1 VFRSTFAAGFLFNP
15 LLNKNTVEGTLVYI
29 HCSGFRCFAAVLL
42 LLAGAGLAYAQYPD
56 EYGEAPLVEP
66 PDGYD
71 ANGAVPD
78 APYTAAPP
86 GAEYVDES
94 GLETFNP
101 GMRNAQ
107 QPPAVQ
113 PHSSRPLSQGATPP
127 PPPPIRDRVRPNRSG
142 SAAPVASRAPLNST
156 TVSAQGNGSG
166 NGNGQG
172 NPMAS
177 EEKTGE
183 TPSDPVSFDFQDAPL
198 LDVIAAISKLTGRN
212 FDLDANLSSLTV
224 SIITHDKIPPEMAYE
239 VLESILTTRG
249 YSMVESLD
257 GHLIKIIPTADAPT
271 SDKTPL
277 VLEKGA
283 EIKGYDGFST
293 HIVTVENGNAE
304 EIQRVL
310 QLLGS
315 KNARIDVYA
324 PTNTLIIT
332 DTADG
337 LRRMLAFLE
346 QADVPGFD
354 TTMEI
359 FTLEYTRAEV
369 ISGQINQ
376 VLLGDTGQPQRGNM
390 PPQPVPPTPVRPM
403 HAPHP
408 AAVQQPGSQV
418 IGSREEVLRMVS
430 DERLNS
436 LIVVATASMMERVR
450 DLVKRLDTPTPYEA
464 NNMHIY
470 QLVNADAE
478 AIETAIQPLIGTAP
492 RKQATAGGAAGGA
505 AGMPSV
511 GGGGG
516 GAVGTPEVQPFEQK
530 VQITRYDRTNSLLI
544 VASPQDYKL
553 LEAFIA
559 RLDVPQ
565 RQVCVDAVIMEVKMT
580 NDFGLSVDAAAITGN
595 DGFAMTSTD
604 NLNGLLK
611 TVHVA
616 EEIVGGPRAALRG
629 AALGLGSEQRS
640 GLTLGVYDDLSFTYR
655 GQKIKIP
662 FVPLLFQ
669 AVEKITDTEVL
680 SQPSLVTMDNEES
693 SIIVGQ
699 EVPFITSTSSSRR
712 TDGSVDSGMYG
723 GYTRVERQDVGVKL
737 KVTPQISEGD
747 NVMVDVEIEISDTNA
762 TPVGT
767 VDIVGPT
774 TNKSQV
780 TNKTIV
786 KDGSTAVIAGLI
798 RDTAVKKHQ
807 PKAPILA
814 DVPVFGWLFRS
825 KSTSR
830 QKQNM
835 VVLVTPHIIKE
846 SMDLERIS
854 HSKIDEYYDS
864 TVEQIVQAGFFDKIL
879 KKRSLSNDDSPTLK
893 RAETMSGRRSSK
905 NFKRGDIER

>member
-1 VFRSTFAAGFLFNP
+1 MF
-15 LLNKNTVEGTLVYI
+15 I
-29 HCSGFRCFAAVLL
+29 HFTGLRTFAAVLCMIL
-42 LLAGAGLAYAQYPD
+42 VTAVVAAQAPEDYEDIPQVGGIEIALPGDYPEAD
-56 EYGEAPLVEP
+56 DMEYFDDNDVG
-66 PDGYD
+66 
-71 ANGAVPD
+71 
-78 APYTAAPP
+78 
-86 GAEYVDES
+86 VDVD
-94 GLETFNP
+94 TFSP
-101 GMRNAQ
+101 GMRGQ
-107 QPPAVQ
+107 MPPPAIQ
-113 PHSSRPLSQGATPP
+113 PHSSRPLTPGSAP
-127 PPPPIRDRVRPNRSG
+127 PPPPIPSVRDRVRPSRDRAPAT
-142 SAAPVASRAPLNST
+142 AAPGPS
-156 TVSAQGNGSG
+156 SG
-166 NGNGQG
+166 NGNSNG
-172 NPMAS
+172 NGHGNKMAS
-177 EEKTGE
+177 VDKTGE
-183 TPSDPVSFDFQDAPL
+183 TPVDPVSFDFQDAPL
-198 LDVIAAISKLTGRN
+198 LDVIGTISKLTGRN
-212 FDLDANLSSLTV
+212 FDLDANLSALTV
-224 SIITHDKIPPEMAYE
+224 TIITHDRIPPEMAYE
-239 VLESILTTRG
+239 VLESILITRG

-257 GHLIKIIPTADAPT
+257 GHLIKIIPTADVST

-277 VLEKGA
+277 VLEKGG
-283 EIKGYDGFST
+283 EIVGYDGFST
-293 HIVTVENGNAE
+293 HIVTVENGTAE

-315 KNARIDVYA
+315 KNARVDVYA
-324 PTNTLIIT
+324 PTNTLIIS

-337 LRRMLAFLE
+337 LRRMLTFLE

-354 TTMEI
+354 TAMEI

-369 ISGQINQ
+369 ISGQITQ
-376 VLLGDTGQPQRGNM
+376 VLLGDSGQPQRTHT
-390 PPQPVPPTPVRPM
+390 PQPHVPPTPVRPVR
-403 HAPHP
+403 APRVDV
-408 AAVQQPGSQV
+408 VQTPSSQV

-436 LIVVATASMMERVR
+436 LIVVATAAMMERVR

-492 RKQATAGGAAGGA
+492 RKQATAGGGAGGA
-505 AGMPSV
+505 AGVPSV
-511 GGGGG
+511 ASG
-516 GAVGTPEVQPFEQK
+516 GAVGSPDIQPFEQK

-580 NDFGLSVDAAAITGN
+580 DDFGLSVDGAAITGN

-604 NLNGLLK
+604 NLDGLLK

-616 EEIVGGPRAALRG
+616 EEIVGGPRAALRS
-629 AALGLGSEQRS
+629 AALGLGTEGRS

-662 FVPLLFQ
+662 FVPVLFQ
-669 AVEKITDTEVL
+669 AVEKLTETEVL

-712 TDGSVDSGMYG
+712 ADGMVDSGMYG

-762 TPVGT
+762 TPIGT

-798 RDTAVKKHQ
+798 RDTAVKKQQ
-807 PKAPILA
+807 PRAPIIS
-814 DVPVFGWLFRS
+814 DVPLIGWLFRS

-864 TVEQIVQAGFFDKIL
+864 TVEQIVQEGFFDKIFKRQKM
-879 KKRSLSNDDSPTLK
+879 KKGESPTLK
-893 RAETMSGRRSSK
+893 RAETMSGRRGPRNS
-905 NFKRGDIER
+905 FKRGDIER